1 MRITRRDYL
10 RASTAAGVALSL
22 KASGMLDIEKA
33 WAAGTKPVVLWL
45 QAQGCTG
52 CSVSFLNSIYYATV
66 DTLLTQTLDVQYHT
80 TVMAAAGQMA
90 VNAANAARNR
100 GNYILVVNGAIP
112 TGAAGKYCMLWPGM
126 TALDGVKAFAANAST
141 IIAVGTCAAFG
152 GIPGGAPNPTGA
164 KSVGSILGT
173 TSKLINVPG
182 CPAHPDWLVGTVS
195 YIMQNGKLP
204 VLDSQRRPTTYYGST
219 VHSHCPRRESETG
232 SYIGGSNCLYGMGCK
247 GPRTH
252 CDCPSRKWNSGT
264 AGQAGV
270 NWCVESCT
278 PCHGCTEPTFPDG
291 MDPFLTVNNTPR
303 AYDD

>member
-1 MRITRRDYL
+1 VRITRRDYL
-10 RASTAAGVALSL
+10 RASTAAGLALGL

-80 TVMAAAGQMA
+80 TVMAGAGQMA
-90 VNAANAARNR
+90 VNAANAARSK

-126 TALDGVKAFAANAST
+126 TALDGVKKFAANASYV
-141 IIAVGTCAAFG
+141 IAVGTCASFG
-152 GIPGGAPNPTGA
+152 GIPGAAPNPTAA
-164 KSVGSILGT
+164 KSVGSILGAT
-173 TSKLINVPG
+173 PKLINIPG

-195 YIMQNGKLP
+195 YILTNGAIP
-204 VLDSQRRPTTYYGST
+204 ALDSQRRPTTYFSRT
-219 VHSHCPRRESETG
+219 VHDRCPRQDSSG
-232 SYIGGSNCLYGMGCK
+232 SYVGGPGCMYGMGCK

-252 CDCPSRKWNSGT
+252 CDCPARMWNGAA

-270 NWCVESCT
+270 NWCIGAST

-291 MDPFLTVNNTPR
+291 MDPFLTVNNSPGS
-303 AYDD
+303 YDD